1 MNNSSL
7 RCAQFWQ
14 PKKEEMNRR
23 IRVRNAAEPKLAGQ
37 PATQTELSAFFSLQK
52 VSLVAN

>member
-7 RCAQFWQ
+7 RCVHLWQ
-14 PKKEEMNRR
+14 PKREEMNRR
-23 IRVRNAAEPKLAGQ
+23 IRVRNAGRPKLAGQ
-37 PATQTELSAFFSLQK
+37 PATQTEIFAFFCLQK